1 MDSEYVEL
9 EAIARLE
16 HSTNPEE
23 RHTGELL
30 AKHFERLMRREYSQ
44 RLALARLRADLQ
56 RLPAGPARDAIAAG
70 ILQKLKAH
78 NAGTLRDA
86 EKIIEDAQRGIMER

>member
-1 MDSEYVEL
+1 MDSEFIEL

-16 HSTNPEE
+16 RSTDPRE

-30 AKHFERLMRREYSQ
+30 AKHFEKLMRREYSQ
-44 RLALARLRADLQ
+44 RLALARLRADLK

-70 ILQKLKAH
+70 ILQQLKTH
-78 NAGTLRDA
+78 NAGALRDA